1 MQPKVHINNMQK
13 KLNCRLYITIVMKK
27 YEIEIDAM
35 YLKSAETEQKYSL
48 FDCIAMFLKKT
59 PSPDISRGT
68 REGLRKANKRT
79 TTLCLRCIDG
89 HVITLKLSS
98 NAYCNVYNLACPN
111 NMVKLTSIYFQPEM
125 KSKFFKV
132 AN

>member
-89 HVITLKLSS
+89 HVITLKL
-98 NAYCNVYNLACPN
+98 
-111 NMVKLTSIYFQPEM
+111 
-125 KSKFFKV
+125 
-132 AN
+132 

>member
-1 MQPKVHINNMQK
+1 MQPKLHINNMQK

-89 HVITLKLSS
+89 QWTCNNIETINYQAMPIAMYTILHAPTIWLS
-98 NAYCNVYNLACPN
+98 
-111 NMVKLTSIYFQPEM
+111 
-125 KSKFFKV
+125 
-132 AN
+132 